1 MTDTD
6 TVNQLVDH
14 FFRHESGKLVS
25 LLTRVFGLH
34 HLDLVEDVVQSAML
48 QALETWKLQGV
59 PRDPAGWMYRV
70 ARNKALDVVRRRH
83 VADRLASEV
92 VRYQAGSLDRQNA
105 FDHLCLDREMQ
116 DSQLRMMFACCHPDL
131 PAESQIA
138 LTLKILCGLST
149 HEIARAL
156 LTTEANIKKRIARA
170 KH

>member
-1 MTDTD
+1 M
-6 TVNQLVDH
+6 NQLVDH

-70 ARNKALDVVRRRH
+70 ARNKALDLVRRRH

-92 VRYQAGSLDRQNA
+92 GRYQGGSLDR
-105 FDHLCLDREMQ
+105 
-116 DSQLRMMFACCHPDL
+116 
-131 PAESQIA
+131 
-138 LTLKILCGLST
+138 
-149 HEIARAL
+149 
-156 LTTEANIKKRIARA
+156 
-170 KH
+170 